1 MFSSI
6 FRRNFCSQILGMEL
20 NAVTKTLEKFA
31 PTSYA
36 GSWDNVGLLIEPSGP
51 KVVKKVMLTNDLTE
65 PVMQECLNAQVDM
78 IISYHPPI
86 FRPLKRITS
95 KSWKVK
101 KKSPI
106 FYFFFLRIYFRNEL
120 LPSAWETGLHCI
132 RLTLHLT
139 LLRVASM
146 IGFWNLLVRIRI

>member
-6 FRRNFCSQILGMEL
+6 FRRNFCTQILGMDL

-101 KKSPI
+101 KKIQI
-106 FYFFFLRIYFRNEL
+106 FSKTFFSKRI
-120 LPSAWETGLHCI
+120 
-132 RLTLHLT
+132 
-139 LLRVASM
+139 
-146 IGFWNLLVRIRI
+146 